1 MAVTDETD
9 SRTQRTNYKPST
21 YISYMLYVRSQLDHQ
36 FIQNALLDL
45 VRSLDL
51 SPHVSIRHAMD
62 GVVKGQCLCEACAA

>member
-1 MAVTDETD
+1 
-9 SRTQRTNYKPST
+9 
-21 YISYMLYVRSQLDHQ
+21 MLYVRSQQDQ
-36 FIQNALLDL
+36 FIQIVLLDL